1 MFISLEGIEGSGKSS
16 HVHTIQAFLEA
27 HGLKS
32 AATREPG
39 GTAIAEQI
47 RKLLL
52 RDSEE
57 ELTPE
62 AEALLF
68 YAARAQHIA
77 HFIKPQLE
85 RGVSVICDRF
95 VDSGYAYQQGGRAV
109 PLARLDQL
117 TDWIVQDCLPD
128 LTFVF
133 DLPAEQALARINDR
147 PLDRIEQEHLSFHQ
161 QVRQAYLDRARQ
173 QPERYAII
181 NAAQTKKSVK
191 ADIVFCLEAY
201 FETDGFLPVKR

>member
-16 HVHTIQAFLEA
+16 HVHTIQAFLET

-32 AATREPG
+32 TATREPG

-173 QPERYAII
+173 QPERYAVI
-181 NAAQTKKSVK
+181 NAAQTKESVK
-191 ADIVFCLEAY
+191 ADIVSCLETY
-201 FETDGFLPVKR
+201 F